1 MQRKSNEEL
10 MRKLERIEALY
21 RRPGSPGEKQAA
33 AVALNR
39 LRGRL
44 FAVQTYQQKVEVK
57 EYTFTV
63 FREV

>member
-1 MQRKSNEEL
+1 MRRKSNEEL

-39 LRGRL
+39 LRSRL
-44 FAVQTYQQKVEVK
+44 FAVQTYQKVEIK
-57 EYTFTV
+57 EYQFTV

>member
-1 MQRKSNEEL
+1 MQRNTREEL
-10 MRKLERIEALY
+10 KRKLERIEALY

-44 FAVQTYQQKVEVK
+44 AAVDSYRKVEIK
-57 EYTFTV
+57 EYVFKV